1 MQECI
6 RRSERT
12 AQILCERDIQ
22 SMVNAQD
29 IRGVNHI
36 RTYSRVKA
44 SHRILIIDIVAIVPG
59 FHPRIVITTDKSHDE
74 ATLAETGCRY

>member
-1 MQECI
+1 MQERI

-12 AQILCERDIQ
+12 AKILCERDIQ
-22 SMVNAQD
+22 SLVDAQN
-29 IRGVNHI
+29 IRGVDHI
-36 RTYSRVKA
+36 RMYPRIKV
-44 SHRILIIDIVAIVPG
+44 SHCILIIDIVAIVPG